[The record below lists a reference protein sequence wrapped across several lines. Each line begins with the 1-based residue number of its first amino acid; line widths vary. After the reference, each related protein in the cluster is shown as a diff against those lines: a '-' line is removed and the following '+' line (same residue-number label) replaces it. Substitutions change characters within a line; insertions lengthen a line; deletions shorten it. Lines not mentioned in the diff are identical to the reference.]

1 MSRLNEEDFIP
12 IKKIIFLILKKW
24 QWFVISICLCIMFS
38 LINNRYSSNIY
49 SNSIKIK
56 IINPSSA
63 DPLESILG
71 AKNVAI
77 YSQNF
82 SDKMFMITSYP
93 LIYKTINDL
102 SLNIEYFIQGS
113 IKTAE
118 SYNYR
123 PITFKALNFNQN
135 YGQEFTIKL
144 LNKYQ
149 YSIESAKIEKS
160 NYEFGK
166 EIVTDYGS
174 FVVSL
179 NDYFDINTIADYP
192 TLIVKVKN
200 PHNITKLYKNKIRL
214 NRISK
219 DASIVN
225 ISVKGEDL
233 VKETE
238 FLNKLCENYIQ
249 NDLNTKNEVSK
260 NTINF
265 IENQLHEIKD
275 SLNLIEA
282 QLQIFK
288 KNNGVVQ
295 ISVESEN
302 FYDDIKAL
310 QNEKSKIFIENKYF
324 DYLSKYLN
332 KKSSYEDVIVPV
344 SYGVSNNL
352 LNNLID
358 DLVDLQL
365 EREILNPNGSLRN
378 PAISDLNAKIDKL
391 KSTLNDMISNLK
403 SKNTILLNDYTSRIK
418 VSEDMLKTLPSVER
432 ELVNIKRHYDLS
444 ENIYLLLMTKKTEAG
459 ILSAGNVSDAKIIEP
474 AIIQSGI
481 VVSPNRS
488 QNNLFAFFV
497 GIFLP
502 LTVLTIIEL
511 LNNKITSP
519 LEIEKKSSIPYLGL
533 ISCNNSGFDLI
544 VNEKPKS
551 RIAESF
557 RNIRSNIEFIIPKD
571 NNGKT
576 ILLTSSVSG
585 EGKTFCAKN
594 LATIYAMSG
603 KKTLLIG
610 ADMRKPK
617 LFLAFANDNEIG
629 LSTYLSEKSD
639 KNEIILR
646 TNIKNLDIIKSG
658 PIPPNP
664 AELLGREKMNKLLL
678 DLKTEY
684 DYIIIDTPPIYV
696 VSDPMPIM
704 DLVDL
709 NIYITRYNFTKVG
722 FLDYINNFYNSNK
735 IKNISILLNDVD
747 FSNNYGY
754 KYGYNYAYNYAYN
767 YGNGY
772 YDEN

>member
-1 MSRLNEEDFIP
+1 M
-12 IKKIIFLILKKW
+12 
-24 QWFVISICLCIMFS
+24 
-38 LINNRYSSNIY
+38 
-49 SNSIKIK
+49 
-56 IINPSSA
+56 
-63 DPLESILG
+63 
-71 AKNVAI
+71 
-77 YSQNF
+77 
-82 SDKMFMITSYP
+82 
-93 LIYKTINDL
+93 
-102 SLNIEYFIQGS
+102 
-113 IKTAE
+113 
-118 SYNYR
+118 
-123 PITFKALNFNQN
+123 
-135 YGQEFTIKL
+135 
-144 LNKYQ
+144 NKYQ
-149 YSIESAKIEKS
+149 YSIESAKIVKS

-179 NDYFDINTIADYP
+179 NDYFDTNSIDDYP

-265 IENQLHEIKD
+265 IENQLYEIKD

-324 DYLSKYLN
+324 DYLSQYLN
-332 KKSSYEDVIVPV
+332 EKSSFEDVVVPV
-344 SYGVSNNL
+344 SYGISNNL

-502 LTVLTIIEL
+502 LAVLTIIEL

-519 LEIEKKSSIPYLGL
+519 LEIEKKSSIPYLGF
-533 ISCNNSGFDLI
+533 ISCNNSGYDLI

-551 RIAESF
+551 RISESF
-557 RNIRSNIEFIIPKD
+557 RSIRSNIEFIIPKN

-576 ILLTSSVSG
+576 ILLTSSISG

-617 LFLAFANDNEIG
+617 LFLSFANDNEVG
-629 LSTYLSEKSD
+629 LSTFLSGNSK
-639 KNEIILR
+639 KNEVILR
-646 TNIKNLDIIKSG
+646 TNIKNLDLIKSG

-664 AELLGREKMNKLLL
+664 AELLGREKMNKLLY

-696 VSDPMPIM
+696 VSDPIPIM
-704 DLVDL
+704 NLVDL

-754 KYGYNYAYNYAYN
+754 RYGYNYSYNYAYN

>member
-24 QWFVISICLCIMFS
+24 QWFVLSICLCMMFS
-38 LINNRYSSNIY
+38 LLNNRYSSNIY

-56 IINPSSA
+56 INNSSSA

-71 AKNVAI
+71 AKNTGT

-179 NDYFDINTIADYP
+179 NDYFDTNTIDDYP

-200 PHNITKLYKNKIRL
+200 PHDITKLYKNKIRL

-225 ISVKGEDL
+225 ISVKGQDL

-238 FLNKLCENYIQ
+238 FLNKLCENYLQ

-265 IENQLHEIKD
+265 IENQLYEIKD

-332 KKSSYEDVIVPV
+332 KKSSFEDVIVPV
-344 SYGVSNNL
+344 SYGISNNL

-519 LEIEKKSSIPYLGL
+519 LEIEKKSSIPYLGF
-533 ISCNNSGFDLI
+533 ITCNNSGFDLI

-557 RNIRSNIEFIIPKD
+557 RNIRSNIEFIIPRN
-571 NNGKT
+571 NNGKV
-576 ILLTSSVSG
+576 ILLTSSISG

-594 LATIYAMSG
+594 LAAIYAMSG

-617 LFLAFANDNEIG
+617 LFLSFANDNEVG
-629 LSTYLSEKSD
+629 LSTFLSEKSE
-639 KNEIILR
+639 KNEVILR

-664 AELLGREKMNKLLL
+664 AELLGREKMNKLLH

-696 VSDPMPIM
+696 VSDPIPIM

-709 NIYITRYNFTKVG
+709 NIYITRYNFTKLG

-754 KYGYNYAYNYAYN
+754 KYGYNYSYNYSN
-767 YGNGY
+767 SY

>member
-24 QWFVISICLCIMFS
+24 QWFVLSICLCLMFS

-49 SNSIKIK
+49 SNSINIK
-56 IINPSSA
+56 INNSSSA

-71 AKNVAI
+71 AKNTGI

-179 NDYFDINTIADYP
+179 NDYFDTNSIGDYP

-265 IENQLHEIKD
+265 IENQLYEIKD

-332 KKSSYEDVIVPV
+332 EKSSFEDVIVPV
-344 SYGVSNNL
+344 SYGISNNL

-502 LTVLTIIEL
+502 LAVLTIIEL

-519 LEIEKKSSIPYLGL
+519 LEIEKKSSIPYLGF

-544 VNEKPKS
+544 VNDKPKS

-557 RNIRSNIEFIIPKD
+557 RNIRSNIEFIIPRN

-576 ILLTSSVSG
+576 ILLTSSISG

-617 LFLAFANDNEIG
+617 LFLSFANDNEVG
-629 LSTYLSEKSD
+629 LSTFLSGNSEK
-639 KNEIILR
+639 NEVILS
-646 TNIKNLDIIKSG
+646 TNIKNLDLIKSG

-664 AELLGREKMNKLLL
+664 AELLGREKMNKLLY

-696 VSDPMPIM
+696 VSDPIPIM
-704 DLVDL
+704 NLVDL

-747 FSNNYGY
+747 FSNQYGY
-754 KYGYNYAYNYAYN
+754 GYGYNYDYNYAYN

>member
-24 QWFVISICLCIMFS
+24 QWFVLSICLCLMFS

-49 SNSIKIK
+49 SNSINIK
-56 IINPSSA
+56 FNNSSST

-71 AKNVAI
+71 AKNTGI

-179 NDYFDINTIADYP
+179 NDYFDTNSIGDYP

-265 IENQLHEIKD
+265 IENQLYEIKD

-332 KKSSYEDVIVPV
+332 EKSSFEDVIVPV
-344 SYGVSNNL
+344 SYGISNNL

-502 LTVLTIIEL
+502 LAVLTIIEL

-519 LEIEKKSSIPYLGL
+519 LEIEKKSSIPYLGF

-544 VNEKPKS
+544 VNDKPKS

-557 RNIRSNIEFIIPKD
+557 RNIRSNIEFIIPRN

-576 ILLTSSVSG
+576 ILLTSSISG

-617 LFLAFANDNEIG
+617 LFLSFANDNEVG
-629 LSTYLSEKSD
+629 LSTFLSGNSEK
-639 KNEIILR
+639 NEVILS
-646 TNIKNLDIIKSG
+646 TNIKNLDLIKSG

-664 AELLGREKMNKLLL
+664 AELLGREKMNKLLY

-696 VSDPMPIM
+696 VSDPIPIM
-704 DLVDL
+704 NLVDL

-747 FSNNYGY
+747 FSNQYGY
-754 KYGYNYAYNYAYN
+754 GYGYNYDYNYAYN

>member
-24 QWFVISICLCIMFS
+24 QWFVLSICLCLMFS

-49 SNSIKIK
+49 SNSINIK
-56 IINPSSA
+56 FNNSSST

-71 AKNVAI
+71 AKNTGI

-179 NDYFDINTIADYP
+179 NDYFDTNSIGDYP

-265 IENQLHEIKD
+265 IENQLYEIKD

-332 KKSSYEDVIVPV
+332 EKSSFEDVIVPV
-344 SYGVSNNL
+344 SYGISNNL

-502 LTVLTIIEL
+502 LAVLTIIEL

-519 LEIEKKSSIPYLGL
+519 LEIEKKSSIPYLGF

-544 VNEKPKS
+544 VNDKPKS

-557 RNIRSNIEFIIPKD
+557 RNIRSNIEFIIPRN

-576 ILLTSSVSG
+576 ILLTSSISG

-617 LFLAFANDNEIG
+617 LFLSFANDNEVG
-629 LSTYLSEKSD
+629 LSTFLSGNSEK
-639 KNEIILR
+639 NEVILS
-646 TNIKNLDIIKSG
+646 TNIKNLDLIKSG

-664 AELLGREKMNKLLL
+664 AELLGREKMNKLLY

-696 VSDPMPIM
+696 VSDPIPIM
-704 DLVDL
+704 NLVDL

-747 FSNNYGY
+747 FSNQYGY
-754 KYGYNYAYNYAYN
+754 GYGYNYAYNYAYN